1 MKTWRLLHLAL
12 NVENQQNIA
21 AYNVLFVFA
30 IAVQYL
36 KPTKKLR
43 GGKPG
48 VLLVT
53 VSIAATTAS
62 QNQKIVVLLQ
72 LHQHAMLALLLLM
85 KR

>member
-53 VSIAATTAS
+53 VLIAATTAS
-62 QNQKIVVLLQ
+62 QNQKIVVLL
-72 LHQHAMLALLLLM
+72 HQHAMLALLLLM